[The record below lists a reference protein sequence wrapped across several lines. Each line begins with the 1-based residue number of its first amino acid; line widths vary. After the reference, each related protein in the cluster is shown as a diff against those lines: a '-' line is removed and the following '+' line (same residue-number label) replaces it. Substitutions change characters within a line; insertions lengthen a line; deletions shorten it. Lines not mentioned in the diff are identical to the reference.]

1 MDIFTKFLMLYIW
14 LGVSALLVFLY
25 RIAHFYQVTTGLR
38 SHFRFFLIPATLF
51 IAGTVQYLIID
62 NGFTGDV
69 LGDLLFFLGGIS
81 LSLVGYY
88 LLKLMTGGR

>member
-1 MDIFTKFLMLYIW
+1 MGIFTKFLMLYIW
-14 LGVSALLVFLY
+14 LGVSALLVILY
-25 RIAHFYQVTTGLR
+25 RIAHFYQITTGLR

-51 IAGTVQYLIID
+51 ITGMVQYLMVGS
-62 NGFTGDV
+62 GFTGDV

-81 LSLVGYY
+81 LSLIGYY

>member
-1 MDIFTKFLMLYIW
+1 MTILIKLLTLYIW
-14 LGVSALLVFLY
+14 AGVAVLLMLLY

-38 SHFRFFLIPATLF
+38 SHYRYFLIPVVSF
-51 IAGTVQYLIID
+51 IVGMLRYLMTDI
-62 NGFTGDV
+62 GFAGDV
-69 LGDLLFFLGGIS
+69 MGDLFFFLGGIS